1 MTRQLLLDRR
11 DLYRRFLLVVFAL
24 SLFCEFLDAQAAIST
39 VEEKQFEAA
48 MSAMD
53 RGDAVQAETLLK
65 PLQIKHSDL
74 FALNE
79 SLGLLY
85 ARQNRLQ
92 EALPLL
98 KAAANEQPSSDVAH
112 ANLGSAYF
120 KLGKN
125 ADALRELEQ
134 AARINPANVSTQ
146 QTLGEVWTQQHQP
159 DRAAHAFAS
168 ALRLSPDNPDLAYD
182 EALALH
188 EAGQSEE
195 AKDVLAHMQGV
206 DQSAAAQSLYGDI
219 EEKLGNYKEAV
230 QRYGSAANLDPS
242 EINVFTLGTEFLRH
256 WTFEP
261 AIQEFNFGIS
271 HFPASVKMRLA
282 LGIAYYGNRNYDK
295 SLPIFTHLLE
305 DDPDNV
311 LYAELVG
318 RTCMVETEGADT
330 RCDSLVQFTKR
341 HPENALI
348 TTFAAAHIIQDLK
361 ASSQVELAHSL
372 LTAALKTDPKLS
384 LAQYQLGMLM
394 QTEEHWADSIPY
406 LEAAIHLQPEYSEA
420 HYRLGLA
427 YVRVGRKNDAHTEM
441 LLFRKYHQ
449 QAEEEQN
456 AKLRQITTFVVSM
469 R

>member
-1 MTRQLLLDRR
+1 MTRQLFLDRR
-11 DLYRRFLLVVFAL
+11 DLYSRFLLVVLAL
-24 SLFCEFLDAQAAIST
+24 SLFCEFLGAQASIPAA
-39 VEEKQFEAA
+39 EEKQFEAA
-48 MSAMD
+48 MYAID
-53 RGDAVQAETLLK
+53 RGDLVQAETLLK
-65 PLQIKHSDL
+65 PLQIKHPNL
-74 FALNE
+74 FALDE

-85 ARQNRLQ
+85 AGQNRLS

-98 KAAANEQPSSDVAH
+98 KAAANEQPSSDIAH

-125 ADALRELEQ
+125 ADALHELEQ
-134 AARINPANVSTQ
+134 AARTNPTNASTQ
-146 QTLGEVWTQQHQP
+146 QMLGEVWMQQYQP
-159 DRAAHAFAS
+159 DRAARAFAS
-168 ALRLSPDNPDLAYD
+168 ALRLSPSNMDLAYD

-188 EAGQSEE
+188 ESGQSEA
-195 AKDVLAHMQGV
+195 AKDVLAHMQGA
-206 DQSAAAQSLYGDI
+206 DQSAATQSLYGDI

-230 QRYGSAANLDPS
+230 LHYTSAANLDPS
-242 EINVFTLGTEFLRH
+242 EINVFTVGIEFLRH

-261 AIQEFNFGIS
+261 AIQEFDFGVS

-295 SLPIFTHLLE
+295 SLPIFTQLLE
-305 DDPDNV
+305 DDQDNV

-330 RCDSLVQFTKR
+330 RCDSLIQFAKR

-348 TTFAAAHIIQDLK
+348 STVVAAHIIQDLK
-361 ASSQVELAHSL
+361 ASSQAELAHSL
-372 LTAALKTDPKLS
+372 LASALKTDPKLP
-384 LAQYQLGMLM
+384 LTWYQLGMLM

>member
-11 DLYRRFLLVVFAL
+11 DLYRRFLLVVLAV
-24 SLFCEFLDAQAAIST
+24 SIFCGFLGAQAAISPA
-39 VEEKQFEAA
+39 EEKQFEAA
-48 MSAMD
+48 MSAVD
-53 RGDAVQAETLLK
+53 RGDLVHAETLLK
-65 PLQIKHSDL
+65 PLHLKHPDI

-85 ARQNRLQ
+85 AGQNRLQ

-112 ANLGSAYF
+112 ANMGSAYF

-125 ADALRELEQ
+125 NDALHELEQ
-134 AARINPANVSTQ
+134 SARINPANASTQ
-146 QTLGEVWTQQHQP
+146 QTLGEVWMQQHQP
-159 DRAAHAFAS
+159 DRAARAFAA
-168 ALRLSPDNPDLAYD
+168 ALRLSPGNPDLAYD

-188 EAGQSEE
+188 ESGQSEA
-195 AKDVLAHMQGV
+195 AKDVLAHMQGA
-206 DQSAAAQSLYGDI
+206 DQSATAQSLYGDI
-219 EEKLGNYKEAV
+219 EEKIGNFKEAV
-230 QRYGSAANLDPS
+230 QHYTNAANLDPS

-261 AIQEFNFGIS
+261 AIQEFDFGIS
-271 HFPASVKMRLA
+271 RFPTSVKMRLA

-295 SLPIFTHLLE
+295 ALPVFAHLLE

-318 RTCMVETEGADT
+318 RTCTVETEGADT
-330 RCDSLVQFTKR
+330 RCDSLIQFAKL

-348 TTFAAAHIIQDLK
+348 STFAAAHIIQGSK
-361 ASSQVELAHSL
+361 VSGQVALAHSL
-372 LTAALKTDPKLS
+372 LASALKTDPKLS

-406 LEAAIHLQPEYSEA
+406 LEAAIHLQPKYSEA

-427 YVRVGRKNDAHTEM
+427 YVRVGRKNDAHAEM
-441 LLFRKYHQ
+441 LLFRRYNQ